1 MAYCS
6 NCGSEMTGAFC
17 GKCGAPAAGAPPP
30 QQGYTPPQQGYQ
42 QQQQGY
48 QQPYAGAPA
57 AAGMGDNAAGALCY
71 LAGLITGVI
80 FLVIAPYNTKPTVR
94 FHAFQSILFN
104 VAWIAIWIVVGVIIG
119 MMPFG
124 VSVALAGLSSLLS
137 LLFLALW
144 LFLMYRAY
152 QNQPF
157 ELPVIGAM
165 ARQFANKQ

>member
-1 MAYCS
+1 MAYCA
-6 NCGSEMTGAFC
+6 NCGNEMTGTFC
-17 GKCGAPAAGAPPP
+17 GKCGAPATGAPPP
-30 QQGYTPPQQGYQ
+30 QPGYTPP
-42 QQQQGY
+42 QQGY
-48 QQPYAGAPA
+48 QQPYAGAP

-71 LAGLITGVI
+71 LFGLITGVI
-80 FLVIAPYNTKPTVR
+80 FLVLAPYNTRPAVR

-104 VAWIAIWIVVGVIIG
+104 VAWIAVWIVVGFIIA
-119 MMPFG
+119 MMPFSL
-124 VSVALAGLSSLLS
+124 SVALAGLSSLLS
-137 LLFLALW
+137 LVFLAVW